1 MEPDQDYSLIFETE
15 THHATYGATRMLT
28 INIHRFKTNEDNVS
42 IPLEFA
48 TTNVGSLTESTFT
61 ILQYT
66 LICQNI
72 STYLCMRIA
81 EKTSRYVSEVVSSLN
96 NYEQTNVN
104 IILHLT
110 HFNPPSVNM
119 MEIQTAASDLESEMA
134 IQTTKDEYE
143 ECTICMDMIS
153 EGQDMNS
160 LQCGHIYHHECIT
173 NWVKINESCPLCR
186 ETI

>member
-1 MEPDQDYSLIFETE
+1 
-15 THHATYGATRMLT
+15 
-28 INIHRFKTNEDNVS
+28 
-42 IPLEFA
+42 
-48 TTNVGSLTESTFT
+48 
-61 ILQYT
+61 
-66 LICQNI
+66 
-72 STYLCMRIA
+72 MRIA

-96 NYEQTNVN
+96 NYEQTNEH

-110 HFNPPSVNM
+110 HFNPPSVNK
-119 MEIQTAASDLESEMA
+119 MEIQTAASDLESEMT

-143 ECTICMDMIS
+143 ECTICMDIIS